1 MRVLTTSSIVCL
13 LARAAGA
20 MGEAT
25 TPLKTDRP
33 ERKETA
39 RVENRILFEFG
50 LVSVGV
56 EVVR

>member
-1 MRVLTTSSIVCL
+1 
-13 LARAAGA
+13 

-25 TPLKTDRP
+25 TPLKTERP
-33 ERKETA
+33 ERREMA

-56 EVVR
+56 EVVRLSGELLLGMKTISTT

>member
-1 MRVLTTSSIVCL
+1 MLTTSSIVCL

-25 TPLKTDRP
+25 TPLKTERP
-33 ERKETA
+33 ERRETA
-39 RVENRILFEFG
+39 RVENRILFDFG